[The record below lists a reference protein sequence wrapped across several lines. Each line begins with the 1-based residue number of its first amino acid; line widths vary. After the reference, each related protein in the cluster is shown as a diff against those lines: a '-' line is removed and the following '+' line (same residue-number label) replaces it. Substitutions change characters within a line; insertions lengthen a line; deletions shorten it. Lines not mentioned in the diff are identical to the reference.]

1 MKCLSAAPQVTKC
14 PPVLAQNLSE
24 AVTERK
30 SWPRWLPSE
39 AAMMRESTQKL
50 LDSVSMAFIEL
61 ALDLSEQSKAEG
73 FHRSVLPSS
82 PAAMRPLSHLQLN
95 LRLTVFVCVHVCAHV
110 WVHKRGRGKKGRRK
124 KLTN

>member
-1 MKCLSAAPQVTKC
+1 
-14 PPVLAQNLSE
+14 
-24 AVTERK
+24 
-30 SWPRWLPSE
+30 
-39 AAMMRESTQKL
+39 MMRESTQML

-95 LRLTVFVCVHVCAHV
+95 LRLTVFVCVRMCECIKEGGERRVE
-110 WVHKRGRGKKGRRK
+110 GKS
-124 KLTN
+124 